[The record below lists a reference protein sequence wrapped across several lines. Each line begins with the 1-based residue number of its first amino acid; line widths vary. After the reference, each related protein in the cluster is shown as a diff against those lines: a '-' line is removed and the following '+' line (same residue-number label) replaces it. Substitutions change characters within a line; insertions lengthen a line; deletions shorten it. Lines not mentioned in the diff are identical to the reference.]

1 MNQFKKILSLLFL
14 AVLVINPATAQDNR
28 TLETKIADLLVQM
41 PVDDAEHRDRLME
54 EMLSL
59 DEEGL
64 TDICGRVTPPGDGD
78 DTRARFAVGSLS
90 KFLSQTGH
98 ESDQVLWEGILLDA
112 LEKAENRDAKA
123 FFIRNLEFAGTG
135 NSLEKLAAYIDI
147 PDLAAPAIKTMLLID
162 KKTAAGIFSE
172 KLPDASEDVA
182 VMLIKG
188 LGNSG
193 EKAYAPQIVEYAED
207 AGSEH
212 QHVVMKALSK
222 LPHPEAEKFLMKAA
236 RSADYSGPAAIALL
250 DYAKVVAEEYPSE
263 ALSIAEKAQK
273 KTGDLDVSIQAI
285 LVQSALL
292 REPAKTRFLV
302 NGMES
307 SNAEYRGAIIQE
319 AIRVKSP
326 ANQWV
331 DYLKDSEYPGK
342 QAEVLY
348 LLGKLGD
355 KGVKSKI
362 PQYMKSKNSGVRKEA
377 AMTYALLAR
386 GEAVESLLDYLELQ
400 TGVADQ
406 KAGLEALLVAAS
418 GNELSLMTQRFSS
431 MPEEAQVTLLK
442 CFASRGNARTFE
454 TVYEASESAS
464 GEVRHEALK
473 ALKEVSEEQN
483 LRALLNLFD
492 KVTGKEAISSVGEA
506 IVAAVQSAPDKAKV
520 VQLVYQ
526 KASSDDESAKYLP
539 VFSGIGGTESVDAV
553 WQDYSKNSSQASLE
567 ALVNWSDHHATSAL
581 HKVLKGDFPLNHKN
595 KAFYGYVNMV
605 DDANLP
611 DDQKLLL
618 LRKVMNKA
626 QDDNQKAA
634 VLEAVGDLDTFLAF
648 VFARKFLEEENLANY
663 AANAMANI
671 AMPEPGKDTGLS
683 GDLIKEGLK
692 EAKEK
697 ITGQDAQYLKIDIDN
712 YLKEMPEGTGYVSL
726 FNGND
731 LSGWQGFVA
740 NPIKKSQLSEN
751 ELEKLQEKA
760 NEEMHE
766 TWSVQDGKIVFNG
779 KGANLCTVDEYG
791 DFEMI
796 VDWRITKD
804 GDSGIYLRGTPQ
816 VQVWDTSRVEVG
828 AQVGSGGLYNNQKHA
843 SDPLVVAD
851 NPVGDWNTFRIKMVG
866 EKVTVYLNGQL
877 VVDNVV
883 MENYWDRSMPIFPEG
898 PIELQAHGTNLAFRD
913 IYVKE
918 IDSSAH
924 NLTQEEQ
931 EEGFVALFNGSD
943 LTGWQGNKTDYL
955 VENGQI
961 VVKPQGGGHG
971 NLFTEKEYDDFIYRF
986 EFKLTPGANNGLGIR
1001 APLEGDAA
1009 YVGMELQILDNTAP
1023 VYANLKPYQYHGSV
1037 YGVIPAKRGFLK
1049 PVGEWNSQEV
1059 IVDGT
1064 HIKIILNDKV
1074 ILNGDIEEASKDGTL
1089 DGKDHPGLDRMSGHI
1104 GFLGHGSVV
1113 YFRNIRI
1120 KEL

>member
-1 MNQFKKILSLLFL
+1 MNQFRNIICLLFL
-14 AVLVINPATAQDNR
+14 AVLIINPAIAQDNR
-28 TLETKIADLLVQM
+28 TFETRIADLLVQM

-54 EMLSL
+54 EMLTL
-59 DEEGL
+59 EKEGM
-64 TDICGRVTPPGDGD
+64 TDICDRITPPGDGD

-90 KFLSQTGH
+90 KYLSQSDH
-98 ESDQVLWEGILLDA
+98 ESDQQLWEGVLLDA
-112 LEKAENRDAKA
+112 LEKAQNKDVKA
-123 FFIRNLEFAGTG
+123 FFIRNLEFAGTDK
-135 NSLEKLAAYIDI
+135 SLERLAVYIDNA
-147 PDLAAPAIKTMLLID
+147 DLVAPVIKTILLID
-162 KKTAAGIFSE
+162 KKVAAEIFSE

-182 VMLIKG
+182 GMLIKG

-193 EKAYAPQIVEYAED
+193 DKAYVPQIVEYAED
-207 AGSEH
+207 ANGEG
-212 QHVVMKALSK
+212 QLVAWEALSK
-222 LPHPEAEKFLMKAA
+222 LPHPDAEKYLMKAA
-236 RSADYSGPAAIALL
+236 RSDDYNGPAAIALL

-263 ALSIAEKAQK
+263 ALSIAEKVQK
-273 KTGDLDVSIQAI
+273 KTGDLQVSIQAM

-292 REPAKTRFLV
+292 IEPARTAFLV
-302 NGMES
+302 NQMES
-307 SNAEYRGAIIQE
+307 SNTEYRGAIIQE

-326 ANQWV
+326 ASQWV
-331 DYLKDSEYPGK
+331 DYLKESDYPGK

-355 KGVKSKI
+355 NEVKSAI
-362 PQYMKSKNSGVRKEA
+362 PQYLNSNNSDVRNEA
-377 AMTYALLAR
+377 AMTYALLAK
-386 GEAVESLLDYLELQ
+386 GQAVEPLLDYLESQ
-400 TGVADQ
+400 SGVADQ

-418 GNELSLMTQRFSS
+418 RDELSLMTQRFSS
-431 MPEEAQVTLLK
+431 LPAEAQVAVLK
-442 CFASRGNARTFE
+442 CFAARGDARAFD
-454 TVYEASESAS
+454 TVYKAADSEE
-464 GEVRHEALK
+464 GQVRHEALK
-473 ALKEVSEEQN
+473 TLKEVSEEQN
-483 LRALLNLFD
+483 LRALLKLFNRIT
-492 KVTGKEAISSVGEA
+492 KKEVINSVGEA
-506 IVAAVQSAPDKAKV
+506 IVAAVESAPDKVAA

-526 KASSDDESAKYLP
+526 AASSDDESEKYLS
-539 VFSGIGGTESVDAV
+539 VFSGIGGRESVDAV
-553 WQDYSKNSSQASLE
+553 WQDYSKNSSQTSLE
-567 ALVNWSDHHATSAL
+567 ALINWNDHYATTVL
-581 HKVLKGDFPLNHKN
+581 HHVITGDFPLSHKS
-595 KAFYGYVNMV
+595 KVFYGYVNMV

-618 LRKVMNKA
+618 LRKVMAEA
-626 QDDNQKAA
+626 QDDDQKAA
-634 VLEAVGDLDTFLAF
+634 VLEAAGDLDTFLAF
-648 VFARKFLEEENLANY
+648 VFARKFLDEENLADY

-671 AMPEPGKDTGLS
+671 AMPAPGKDTGLS
-683 GDLIKEGLK
+683 GDLIEEGLR

-726 FNGND
+726 FNGKD

-740 NPIKKSQLSEN
+740 NPIKKAQLSES
-751 ELEKLQEKA
+751 ELENLQEKA

-779 KGANLCTVDEYG
+779 KGANLCTVEEYG

-828 AQVGSGGLYNNQKHA
+828 AQVGSGGLYNNQKHE

-898 PIELQAHGTNLAFRD
+898 PVELQAHGTNLAFRD

-924 NLTQEEQ
+924 NLTEEEQ
-931 EEGFVALFNGSD
+931 EKGFVALFNGSD
-943 LTGWQGNKTDYL
+943 LSGWQGNKTDYL
-955 VENGQI
+955 VEKGQI

-971 NLFTEKEYDDFIYRF
+971 NLFTEEEYDNFIYRF

-1001 APLEGDAA
+1001 APLVGDAA

-1037 YGVIPAKRGFLK
+1037 YGVIPAKRGYLK

-1064 HIKIILNDKV
+1064 HVKV
-1074 ILNGDIEEASKDGTL
+1074 ILNDQVILDGDIEKASENGTL

-1120 KEL
+1120 KKL